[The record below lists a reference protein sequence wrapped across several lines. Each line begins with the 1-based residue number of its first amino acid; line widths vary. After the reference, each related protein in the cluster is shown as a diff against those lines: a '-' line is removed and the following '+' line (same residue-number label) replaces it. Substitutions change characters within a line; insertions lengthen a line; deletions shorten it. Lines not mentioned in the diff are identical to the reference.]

1 MFIERG
7 DLIFR
12 DALARQVEVRL
23 YGDDGRGG
31 LLRGILACQSWDETN
46 RTKGEIAAYEM
57 VLTLMDEIVRRMNQG
72 EDPARMIRNIN

>member
-7 DLIFR
+7 DLILR
-12 DALARQVEVRL
+12 DALVRQIEIKL

-46 RTKGEIAAYEM
+46 RTKAEIVAYES
-57 VLTLMDEIVRRMNQG
+57 VLTMMDEIVRRMNQG